1 MLLLPR
7 TRFNRIHMVGIGG
20 SGMSGIAE
28 ILHRLGFVVQGSD
41 ISRKETTI
49 RLENLGV
56 KVFYGHKYE
65 NVMGADLVVYSSAI
79 PPDNPELQ
87 AARDMGIPTVQRAE
101 MLAELMRVKFSIA
114 VSGAHGKSTTTSMV
128 GHVLKALNTNP
139 TVIVGGIL
147 REVSTGGMYGSGDYL
162 VAEADE
168 SDRSFLKLLP
178 TIAVITNIDREHI
191 DAYGSMANLKLAF
204 IDFAN
209 RVPFY
214 GAVLACGDDE
224 NTRHILPFVERRV
237 FTYGLNEDN
246 FFRAEN
252 VRTEGLSSE
261 YDLIVDG
268 HRITGVRLNVPGTF
282 NVRNSLAALGVAW
295 ELGLDLGAA
304 AESLEEFKGVG
315 RRFEIKGKFSG
326 ATVID
331 DYGHHPTE
339 ISAVLSVAKRLGRV
353 IVVFQPHRY
362 SRTRDLYK
370 RFAEVLTE
378 ADVVVLLPIY
388 PAGEKEIPGVSS
400 RLIYDHMRRLGY
412 ENVRMVDGLEEA
424 AKTVKALA
432 REGDVVL
439 LQGAGNVY
447 KVWDL
452 LKDL

>member
-1 MLLLPR
+1 
-7 TRFNRIHMVGIGG
+7 
-20 SGMSGIAE
+20 MSGIAE
-28 ILHRLGFVVQGSD
+28 ILHRLGFSVQGSD
-41 ISRKETTI
+41 ISRKETTV
-49 RLENLGV
+49 RLEKLGV
-56 KVFYGHKYE
+56 KVFYGHRYE
-65 NVMGADLVVYSSAI
+65 NVKGADLVVYSSAI
-79 PPDNPELQ
+79 PPDNPEIQ
-87 AARDMGIPTVQRAE
+87 AARDLGIPIVQRAE

-191 DAYGSMANLKLAF
+191 DTYGSMANLKMAF

-237 FTYGLNEDN
+237 FTYGLGEGN
-246 FFRAEN
+246 FFRATN
-252 VRTEGLSSE
+252 VREEGLGSE
-261 YDLIVDG
+261 YDLSVGDG
-268 HRITGVRLNVPGTF
+268 QRVRVRLNVPGIF

-295 ELGLDLGAA
+295 ELGLDLEEAA
-304 AESLEEFKGVG
+304 RSLATFKGVG
-315 RRFEIKGKFSG
+315 RRFEIKGSFNG

-339 ISAVLSVAKRLGRV
+339 IENVLKVARRLGRV

-362 SRTRDLYK
+362 TRTRDLYK
-370 RFAEVLTE
+370 RFAEVLTM
-378 ADVVVLLPIY
+378 ASYVILLPIY

-400 RLIYDHMRRLGY
+400 ALIYDRMRGLGY
-412 ENVRMVDGLEEA
+412 EDVEMSGSLEEA
-424 AKTVKALA
+424 AERLKAIV

-447 KVWDL
+447 RIWDI
-452 LKDL
+452 LKGEG